1 MTDQFL
7 RNSRLSG
14 EQVPGRTTATAGLA
28 GRWQTGESPTRLL
41 WAKEIITQPFSKG

>member
-14 EQVPGRTTATAGLA
+14 EQVPGRTTATAVPA
-28 GRWQTGESPTRLL
+28 GRLASGDRRTRLL
-41 WAKEIITQPFSKG
+41 WAKEIITQPAKG